1 MSYIKRV
8 LADRPLGF
16 WNLDSTSDLTDGD
29 NDIVIVSRPNAIT
42 EVISLNTSTYKDK
55 DTNNFIKVK
64 GLLLN
69 SSADLYVPNVYNI
82 LGKGLEHLSFGIE
95 FWFTIP
101 PSNTD
106 DNQNL
111 IQFHELG
118 NNVDQTVGG
127 IYIYADTIYFSLN
140 GSTKTYVVSKQ
151 LTSKDSQIHVFA
163 TYSNKTMSI
172 YVNGILGQTINLP
185 EDFEFVTEDKTN
197 VRFQFKYESNPT
209 LFNSLAIYNRALLDQ
224 EIKSHIYWG
233 LNDGTPVSY
242 VKGKNVSVIDINENI
257 NNYWYTKN
265 FNNKSSFSEGS
276 SNNIVVDSLGI
287 TLPSGPYINTENSK
301 TKINSISSFLN
312 TNNFSISGTLDD
324 WSALASNFE
333 ILRLDGF
340 DLNSYLSLIKSSNNK
355 LRLNYVS
362 TSETTTLIETGAVTS
377 TNGKFIFSIDGSH
390 ASIYING
397 AGSFFGNIIPVKNSS
412 SNLYFPLDTEV
423 STTFSEYIDIF
434 NKYVDPNAFI
444 NDSSQYT
451 DSLILSV
458 DREGNYVKKKGYWEY
473 VVPASLFYNIVGSR
487 ISWDSATNQISKNIT
502 SNYFKSVYVEIDRGS
517 GWEQIKN
524 GMGIENFQTINDAG
538 TDFKIRITLLSS
550 FYIPNG
556 MSESIYQPRLENL
569 SISLYKDLSVLSDDS
584 KYKVVPYYDSDNNLQ
599 HTYTLKNNNLNI
611 LSRSNNFGI
620 KLNEGSAAAIINS
633 TSNEGKKSL
642 EFWFRPDIIGSEQ
655 DQYILD
661 TQDSNEYI
669 KFDKDTKKLSASIQE
684 TTSQWTSHN
693 TYYKAQLDLSNNL
706 VFSYSTDGINWTEDT
721 NVSGINCTSFNL
733 YHNAG
738 GAIDCVFITTLENN
752 IGKIYVYY
760 HNVLTLIY
768 TSNTSEIFKYTPFP
782 SSLNQSEQFVFTS
795 SSGNFVV
802 GNWQY
807 LTSNL
812 TLLRNTSEIDISTFI
827 YYSYKNNSNEYCLV
841 AVKMIPSSPPSP
853 PTYNLVIIKINSNDF
868 WNNTG
873 TFSTTTLI
881 SGISS
886 IPSPNSIDEQNLQM
900 NEWITEDGNVVYS
913 GWASKKSKFFYMLF
927 EGFMSPL
934 TSLLYKIDTSNNTS
948 TQITLP
954 SISAGNWW
962 QKIIIKG
969 NDMYQ
974 NGAYASYPSYTR
986 PVSAILIPAKTDDP
1000 IKYTSNIRSATPT
1013 WTNLHTFTNSN
1024 LTVNYIN
1031 FLNYIYV
1038 AGNSENLNTDVRY
1051 TNGVI
1056 TGFTT
1061 GSLTYLLV
1069 GDIPLNNSNINTPIY
1084 GQGYRVCNGL
1094 TLDEIITGSGFK
1106 KVYINSQDLLI
1117 EDKYITSDE
1126 PMHIAA
1132 IYEDSNFN
1140 NVYLNK
1146 NTNLD
1151 GNLSATYGYISVY
1164 PNELSA
1170 SDVNNRYISFLTNN
1184 VEVINKSNSIGTL
1197 SEYSDGDAI
1206 VAYSGTSKQSE
1217 I

>member
-69 SSADLYVPNVYNI
+69 SSADLYVPNAYNI
-82 LGKGLEHLSFGIE
+82 LGKGLEHLNFGIE

-118 NNVDQTVGG
+118 NDVDQTVGG

-172 YVNGILGQTINLP
+172 YVNGILGQTISLP

-265 FNNKSSFSEGS
+265 FNNKSSFSEGA

-324 WSALASNFE
+324 WSALSSNFE

-340 DLNSYLSLIKSSNNK
+340 DLSSYLSLIKSSNNK

-390 ASIYING
+390 ASIYIDG

-412 SNLYFPLDTEV
+412 SNLYFPLDTEE

-434 NKYVDPNAFI
+434 NTYVDPNAFI
-444 NDSSQYT
+444 DDSSQYT

-487 ISWDSATNQISKNIT
+487 ISWDSATNQISKDIT

-642 EFWFRPDIIGSEQ
+642 EFWFRPDVIGSEQ

-661 TQDSNEYI
+661 TQDSENYYI
-669 KFDKDTKKLSASIQE
+669 KFDKDTKLIDASIQGS
-684 TTSQWTSHN
+684 SQQQKYFLAMPYAPGDGYWYFALLSSTDYTNWNLESIEPTQYSGSPQIGLYHVPGKIIAN
-693 TYYKAQLDLSNNL
+693 VYSPVPSGTKIFVSEDNGVTWNKVLELSYQYRFFNVGDYIFLTAFGSGAGDLWWCNINNL
-706 VFSYSTDGINWTEDT
+706 AAWNHYGTLES
-721 NVSGINCTSFNL
+721 
-733 YHNAG
+733 NADIRQVANGAQGFYFIG
-738 GAIDCVFITTLENN
+738 GAYSYTP
-752 IGKIYVYY
+752 KIYYLTITDIVNQTAPNTVSLTGIDSSYFLADSVYEKM
-760 HNVLTLIY
+760 N
-768 TSNTSEIFKYTPFP
+768 
-782 SSLNQSEQFVFTS
+782 
-795 SSGNFVV
+795 NFVYLLYRDQPFG
-802 GNWQY
+802 GN
-807 LTSNL
+807 
-812 TLLRNTSEIDISTFI
+812 
-827 YYSYKNNSNEYCLV
+827 SY
-841 AVKMIPSSPPSP
+841 
-853 PTYNLVIIKINSNDF
+853 
-868 WNNTG
+868 
-873 TFSTTTLI
+873 
-881 SGISS
+881 
-886 IPSPNSIDEQNLQM
+886 
-900 NEWITEDGNVVYS
+900 
-913 GWASKKSKFFYMLF
+913 
-927 EGFMSPL
+927 
-934 TSLLYKIDTSNNTS
+934 LYKIDANQAANSSFSTVSIPTS
-948 TQITLP
+948 TPWHRISIYAHQSSNQID
-954 SISAGNWW
+954 AF
-962 QKIIIKG
+962 
-969 NDMYQ
+969 
-974 NGAYASYPSYTR
+974 
-986 PVSAILIPAKTDDP
+986 LIPENDYHP
-1000 IKYTSNIRSATPT
+1000 IKSTTNLQNANPT
-1013 WTNLHTFTNSN
+1013 WTTKYTFGAPGGS
-1024 LTVNYIN
+1024 TVYIN
-1031 FLNYIYV
+1031 KILNMAISSSTIITYDNGQNWTTTSITPTSIPT
-1038 AGNSENLNTDVRY
+1038 GWDSSY
-1051 TNGVI
+1051 TNLIKIQI
-1056 TGFTT
+1056 TNDAFNHGMDSITET
-1061 GSLTYLLV
+1061 
-1069 GDIPLNNSNINTPIY
+1069 INT
-1084 GQGYRVCNGL
+1084 
-1094 TLDEIITGSGFK
+1094 SGFN
-1106 KVYINSQDLLI
+1106 KVYINSNDLSLSPFTVM
-1117 EDKYITSDE
+1117 DKE
-1126 PMHIAA
+1126 PIHIVC
-1132 IYEDSNFN
+1132 IYSEN
-1140 NVYLNK
+1140 NINNIYLNK
-1146 NTNLD
+1146 SISLD
-1151 GNLSATYGYISVY
+1151 GDLSATYGYIALY
-1164 PNELSA
+1164 PNELS
-1170 SDVNNRYISFLTNN
+1170 SSEVYDRYISFLTNKTEIVN
-1184 VEVINKSNSIGTL
+1184 ESNSIGTL
-1197 SEYSDGDAI
+1197 AEYSGGDAV
-1206 VAYSGTSKQSE
+1206 VAYSSASKQAA

>member
-16 WNLDSTSDLTDGD
+16 WNLDSTSDLTDRG
-29 NDIVIVSRPNAIT
+29 NSIVVVSRPNAIT
-42 EVISLNTSTYKDK
+42 DVISLNTSTYKDK

-118 NNVDQTVGG
+118 NDVDQTVGG

-172 YVNGILGQTINLP
+172 YVNGILGQTISLP

-265 FNNKSSFSEGS
+265 FNNKSSFSEGA
-276 SNNIVVDSLGI
+276 SNNIVVDNLGI
-287 TLPSGPYINTENSK
+287 TLPSGPYISTENSK

-324 WSALASNFE
+324 WSALSSNFE

-340 DLNSYLSLIKSSNNK
+340 DLSSYLSLIKSSNNK

-434 NKYVDPNAFI
+434 NTYVDPNAFI
-444 NDSSQYT
+444 DDSSQYT

-487 ISWDSATNQISKNIT
+487 ISWDSATNQISKDIT
-502 SNYFKSVYVEIDRGS
+502 SNYFKSVYIEIDRGS

-642 EFWFRPDIIGSEQ
+642 EFWFRPDVIGSEQ

-661 TQDSNEYI
+661 TQDSENCYI
-669 KFDKDTKKLSASIQE
+669 KFDKDNKEIISNKYFSGFTNKLMTYAADLTQNPNPITLVQTDDGITWERSNLNFPINSYTAPLLYSYKVESIPVLFLLINSAPPTIQ
-684 TTSQWTSHN
+684 TTG
-693 TYYKAQLDLSNNL
+693 YI
-706 VFSYSTDGINWTEDT
+706 STDGGINWTLVFTGNSGSLYNARIVNPSNGGGMFSRIILFDSLNGTSSYYSNTFNDQLFNIQNQISPVITFSSIGSLPSPTPPYHVFLGQNFPSIYYNFIGQVFSGGLYQVWLDDSFLDNPQNVTWQYNLITSNYNLIKSNIYSSANNSWSVLAENSNSLHSAKICVLEQGNNYLISIRSQISLPVLT
-721 NVSGINCTSFNL
+721 NPSEQWQYYYYKENSPNQGHYLVSNWGSTAYTNTSPINWTVNQLPNTQNL
-733 YHNAG
+733 ESNN
-738 GAIDCVFITTLENN
+738 GALTFLYQNN
-752 IGKIYVYY
+752 TFYVYL
-760 HNVLTLIY
+760 NENGGGGDMFIDKVLI
-768 TSNTSEIFKYTPFP
+768 
-782 SSLNQSEQFVFTS
+782 SSDFI
-795 SSGNFVV
+795 
-802 GNWQY
+802 NW
-807 LTSNL
+807 TTHS
-812 TLLRNTSEIDISTFI
+812 
-827 YYSYKNNSNEYCLV
+827 
-841 AVKMIPSSPPSP
+841 
-853 PTYNLVIIKINSNDF
+853 IIKAQDA
-868 WNNTG
+868 
-873 TFSTTTLI
+873 
-881 SGISS
+881 
-886 IPSPNSIDEQNLQM
+886 QNVDIYLSQP
-900 NEWITEDGNVVYS
+900 E
-913 GWASKKSKFFYMLF
+913 KK
-927 EGFMSPL
+927 
-934 TSLLYKIDTSNNTS
+934 
-948 TQITLP
+948 
-954 SISAGNWW
+954 
-962 QKIIIKG
+962 
-969 NDMYQ
+969 
-974 NGAYASYPSYTR
+974 
-986 PVSAILIPAKTDDP
+986 
-1000 IKYTSNIRSATPT
+1000 
-1013 WTNLHTFTNSN
+1013 
-1024 LTVNYIN
+1024 
-1031 FLNYIYV
+1031 YIYD
-1038 AGNSENLNTDVRY
+1038 ENL
-1051 TNGVI
+1051 
-1056 TGFTT
+1056 GFD
-1061 GSLTYLLV
+1061 S
-1069 GDIPLNNSNINTPIY
+1069 
-1084 GQGYRVCNGL
+1084 
-1094 TLDEIITGSGFK
+1094 
-1106 KVYINSQDLLI
+1106 VYINGIDIFSNTKEI
-1117 EDKYITSDE
+1117 IIDE
-1126 PMHIAA
+1126 PLHFVCN
-1132 IYEDSNFN
+1132 YTDSNFN
-1140 NVYLNK
+1140 NIYLNK

-1151 GNLSATYGYISVY
+1151 GDLSATYGYISVY
-1164 PNELSA
+1164 PNKLSA
-1170 SDVNNRYISFLTNN
+1170 SDAYDRYISFLTNN
-1184 VEVINKSNSIGTL
+1184 IEVINKSNSIGTL